1 MSNLDHR
8 SFLCTNTP
16 RDETFTV
23 VEYLTGVEYLP
34 DLHPRFRY
42 DDRMTGIPW
51 SETAAALSVNDVG
64 CPLPAD
70 RNYLPGKRGI

>member
-8 SFLCTNTP
+8 SFLRTGPP

-23 VEYLTGVEYLP
+23 VEYLIGVEYLP

-42 DDRMTGIPW
+42 SDRMNGIPW
-51 SETAAALSVNDVG
+51 SETVAALAANDAR